1 MLLSLKRQWRD
12 PTVVILL
19 LRLRVLQWRLHLFD
33 WKKKKTK
40 RIEKYIIVIDDLKL
54 KLYISLIITR
64 KLHGFAPRYNL
75 K

>member
-1 MLLSLKRQWRD
+1 MLLLLKRQWRD

-19 LRLRVLQWRLHLFD
+19 LRSRVLQWSLHLFD

-40 RIEKYIIVIDDLKL
+40 RIEKYIMVIDDLKL

-64 KLHGFAPRYNL
+64 KLHDFGPRYSL